1 MTHNGHGSEP
11 RREERAG
18 AVPPASDGAGP
29 PPGGEPWWAQD
40 PSPAAAAA
48 ETEDE
53 STQQIRHLGNRPER
67 PQPPQGGPQADQQPW
82 PLPATPGAPGAPGG
96 GAGAGPGTGHRPPGV
111 APQPPYGG
119 PPQQPPA
126 GPPPGAADDG
136 AATQL
141 IPPIAAGPQ
150 QRSGDDADATQLIPP
165 FSGSYEGP
173 PPGGYDPQAADPH
186 AADPHAAGAQPP
198 PQPGAPPAQPPAQPP
213 FAPPAFD
220 EDSPRSRRHAAPVH
234 TQFEGLFRDGPG
246 GPGAPA
252 GDPGATQRLP
262 PVSAAGPGGPA
273 RGGPPSG
280 SYPAQGHG
288 APGPAQRPGYG
299 YPGPD
304 GARPG
309 GPPPGPY
316 GNGPGSG
323 GPDPRYY
330 DDDGDRRGGIPR
342 WAAIA
347 IGTAA
352 CAAVGITA
360 GWLLSS
366 GGDDGGGT
374 AGGATP
380 SASADE
386 NPGGKDDGGDGG
398 KKPVKDDPA
407 EAQAEELDA
416 LLAESNNSRDA
427 VISSVENIR
436 ACKALGKAAK
446 DLRAAA
452 GQRRDLVTRLSDLT
466 VDKLPDHAEL
476 TRSLTDAWNASASAD
491 DHYAKWADAAKRG
504 KGCGGGGNHLSA
516 GNTAS
521 GEATTAKEEA
531 AGLWNPIADEYGLTR
546 RQATQL

>member
-1 MTHNGHGSEP
+1 MTHDGHGSEP

-67 PQPPQGGPQADQQPW
+67 PQPAGAPPADPQPW
-82 PLPATPGAPGAPGG
+82 PLPATPGSAGAPGG
-96 GAGAGPGTGHRPPGV
+96 PGALGGPEAAAATGHPA
-111 APQPPYGG
+111 APRPPYGG
-119 PPQQPPA
+119 PPHQPPA

-141 IPPIAAGPQ
+141 IPPVAAAPQ
-150 QRSGDDADATQLIPP
+150 QRPGDDADATQLIPP
-165 FSGSYEGP
+165 LPGPYEGP
-173 PPGGYDPQAADPH
+173 LPGAYDPQAA
-186 AADPHAAGAQPP
+186 GEQPP
-198 PQPGAPPAQPPAQPP
+198 PHPGAPPAQPPAQPAGQPP

-220 EDSPRSRRHAAPVH
+220 DDSPRSRRHAAPVH
-234 TQFEGLFRDGPG
+234 TQFEGLFRDTPG

-262 PVSAAGPGGPA
+262 PVRPGGPAGPGPGGP
-273 RGGPPSG
+273 GGNPP
-280 SYPAQGHG
+280 YG
-288 APGPAQRPGYG
+288 APPH
-299 YPGPD
+299 
-304 GARPG
+304 ARSQHAA

-316 GNGPGSG
+316 GNGPEGPG
-323 GPDPRYY
+323 GRYY
-330 DDDGDRRGGIPR
+330 DDDDDRRGGIPR

-366 GGDDGGGT
+366 GDGGGDT
-374 AGGATP
+374 ASGATP
-380 SASADE
+380 SASADQD
-386 NPGGKDDGGDGG
+386 PGGKDDGDGKDDGG
-398 KKPVKDDPA
+398 EKPVKDDPA
-407 EAQAEELDA
+407 EAQAKELDA
-416 LLAESNNSRDA
+416 LLAESNDSRDA
-427 VISSVENIR
+427 VIGSVANIR
-436 ACKALGKAAK
+436 ECKALGKAAK
-446 DLRAAA
+446 DLRDAA
-452 GQRRDLVTRLSDLT
+452 GQRRDLVARLSDLS
-466 VDKLPDHAEL
+466 VDKLPSNADL

-491 DHYAKWADAAKRG
+491 DHYAAWADAAKRG

-521 GEATTAKEEA
+521 GDATAAKEEA
-531 AGLWNPIADEYGLTR
+531 AGLWNPIAEKYGLTQ

>member
-1 MTHNGHGSEP
+1 MTHDGHGSEP

-48 ETEDE
+48 ESEDE

-67 PQPPQGGPQADQQPW
+67 PQPPGAPSAGGQPW
-82 PLPATPGAPGAPGG
+82 PLPASPGTPGAPGAP
-96 GAGAGPGTGHRPPGV
+96 AGPGALGGPEAAAATGHPGA

-126 GPPPGAADDG
+126 GPPPGAADDA

-141 IPPIAAGPQ
+141 IPPIAPAPQ
-150 QRSGDDADATQLIPP
+150 QRPGDDSDATQLIPSLP
-165 FSGSYEGP
+165 GPYENP
-173 PPGGYDPQAADPH
+173 RPGAYDPPAASE
-186 AADPHAAGAQPP
+186 PP
-198 PQPGAPPAQPPAQPP
+198 PQPGAPPAQPPDRPP

-262 PVSAAGPGGPA
+262 PV
-273 RGGPPSG
+273 
-280 SYPAQGHG
+280 
-288 APGPAQRPGYG
+288 RPGAAPAVGPQPPYG
-299 YPGPD
+299 AQQPGAHP
-304 GARPG
+304 A

-316 GNGPGSG
+316 GNGGPG
-323 GPDPRYY
+323 GPGGPYY
-330 DDDGDRRGGIPR
+330 DDDDDRRGGIPR

-366 GGDDGGGT
+366 GDGDGDS

-380 SASADE
+380 SASADQDPGGE
-386 NPGGKDDGGDGG
+386 DDGGKDDGGE
-398 KKPVKDDPA
+398 KPVKDDPA

-416 LLAESNNSRDA
+416 LLAESNDSRDA
-427 VISSVENIR
+427 VISSVANIR
-436 ACKALGKAAK
+436 ECKALGKAAK
-446 DLRAAA
+446 DLRDAA
-452 GQRRDLVTRLSDLT
+452 GQRRDLVARLSDLS
-466 VDKLPDHAEL
+466 VDKLPSHEDL

-491 DHYAKWADAAKRG
+491 DHYAAWADAAKRG

-516 GNTAS
+516 GNSAS
-521 GEATTAKEEA
+521 GEATAAKEEA
-531 AGLWNPIADEYGLTR
+531 AGLWNPIADKYGLTQ